1 MHLPRALP
9 DLFLKGRSN
18 LPNRSRRADVR
29 NRVREFRVI
38 ERVGRQRPK
47 LQAAG
52 LVQAELW
59 FSRFH
64 VCNTSTR
71 SSRSTSP
78 DAKTTGE
85 DGFASRC
92 GCPSGEGR
100 DQIHPAGLS
109 VPGRGST
116 TRQIVPT
123 TPAECAAWSNEPWTH
138 SQVRWRKSEYTRA
151 AFFHRASEPSQSLA
165 QRSRPFPEMGTIATH
180 GTANP
185 RLSGGRWSVLRYF

>member
-1 MHLPRALP
+1 M
-9 DLFLKGRSN
+9 
-18 LPNRSRRADVR
+18 
-29 NRVREFRVI
+29 I

-47 LQAAG
+47 LQTAG
-52 LVQAELW
+52 LAQADLW

-78 DAKTTGE
+78 DAKTIGE

-100 DQIHPAGLS
+100 DRIHPVGLS
-109 VPGRGST
+109 VPGPGST

-123 TPAECAAWSNEPWTH
+123 TPAECAAWSNEPWTR
-138 SQVRWRKSEYTRA
+138 SQVRWRKSEYRRA
-151 AFFHRASEPSQSLA
+151 VFFHPASEPSQSLA
-165 QRSRPFPEMGTIATH
+165 PRSRPFPETGMIATL

-185 RLSGGRWSVLRYF
+185 RLSGDQWSVRLYC